1 MSESFIKNL
10 RLAGF
15 VIFLAGIFMTNTWA
29 LLIGELGLVISLFI
43 PYFRL
48 EKLYFAM
55 MNKPELKEKI
65 DAIMKEDLE
74 RRLGVNANDETESKD
89 TDSKEG

>member
-1 MSESFIKNL
+1 MSESFIRNL

-15 VIFLAGIFMTNTWA
+15 VVFIAGIFMSNPWA
-29 LLIGELGLVISLFI
+29 LLIGQVGLMFSLFI

-65 DAIMKEDLE
+65 ETLLKEDLE
-74 RRLGVNANDETESKD
+74 KRLGVKSDDETQSEDDD
-89 TDSKEG
+89 TKEE